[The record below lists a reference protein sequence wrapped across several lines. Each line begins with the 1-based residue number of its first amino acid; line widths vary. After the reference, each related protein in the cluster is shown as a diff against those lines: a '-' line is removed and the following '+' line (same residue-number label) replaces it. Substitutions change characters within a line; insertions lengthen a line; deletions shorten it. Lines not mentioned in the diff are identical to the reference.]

1 MYDTILVPVD
11 GSEPANRAA
20 EHALDVASKFDAD
33 LHALY
38 VVDTRR
44 YGSSAVGDS
53 EAVLED
59 ITGQGREILEDLEL
73 QADVDVTTEIRR
85 GRPSAEIDAYADEI
99 DADLV
104 VLGNRGLGGAAGG
117 QIGSVAARVVRYA
130 NRPVITA

>member
-1 MYDTILVPVD
+1 MYDTILVSID

-20 EHALDVASKFDAD
+20 EHAADIASTFDAD

-44 YGSSAVGDS
+44 YGSSALTESD
-53 EAVLED
+53 A
-59 ITGQGREILEDLEL
+59 ILEDLTDQGRTLLEGL
-73 QADVDVTTEIRR
+73 DTRADVDVTGEIRR
-85 GRPSAEIDAYADEI
+85 GRPSTEISEYADEI

-117 QIGSVAARVVRYA
+117 QIGSVAERVVRYA
-130 NRPVITA
+130 DRPVITA

>member
-1 MYDTILVPVD
+1 MYDTILVSID

-20 EHALDVASKFDAD
+20 EHALDIASRFDSD

-44 YGSSAVGDS
+44 YGSSAVAESD
-53 EAVLED
+53 A
-59 ITGQGREILEDLEL
+59 ILEDLTDQGQDLLEDL
-73 QADVDVTTEIRR
+73 DIRADVDVTTEVRR
-85 GRPSAEIDAYADEI
+85 GRPSAEI

-104 VLGNRGLGGAAGG
+104 VLGNRGLGGAGGG
-117 QIGSVAARVVRYA
+117 QIGSVAERVVRYA

>member
-1 MYDTILVPVD
+1 MYDTILVSID

-20 EHALDVASKFDAD
+20 EHALDIASRFDSH

-44 YGSSAVGDS
+44 YGSSAVAESD
-53 EAVLED
+53 AVLEELTD
-59 ITGQGREILEDLEL
+59 QGQDLLEDLEL
-73 QADVDVTTEIRR
+73 RADVDVTTEIRR

-99 DADLV
+99 DADLL

-117 QIGSVAARVVRYA
+117 QIGSVAERVVRYA